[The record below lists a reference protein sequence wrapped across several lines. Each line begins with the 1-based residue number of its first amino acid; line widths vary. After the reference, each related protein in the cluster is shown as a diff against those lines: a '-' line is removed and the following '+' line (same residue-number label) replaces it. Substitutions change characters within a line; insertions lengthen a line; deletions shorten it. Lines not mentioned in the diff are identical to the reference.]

1 MTRMD
6 MSRDQQQGPQGRERR
21 RMLRRAIP
29 SIRAAFEAG
38 ELRGVGHVKNVSK
51 EGLFVRSDILPP
63 PGSEIRVLFHDR
75 RGDKIELHGC
85 VRWTTAQLGDKSAR
99 PGFGVQLSKP
109 DDAFRAFYEEIL
121 TR

>member
-1 MTRMD
+1 
-6 MSRDQQQGPQGRERR
+6 MSRDQGPVTGGRERR

-38 ELRGVGHVKNVSK
+38 ELRGVGHVKNISK
-51 EGLFVRSDILPP
+51 EGLFLRSDILPP
-63 PGSEIRVLFHDR
+63 PGSEIRILFHDR

-85 VRWTTAQLGDKSAR
+85 VRWTTAQLPDKSAR
-99 PGFGVQLSKP
+99 PGFGVQLTGP
-109 DDAFRAFYEEIL
+109 DDAFRQFYEEIL

>member
-1 MTRMD
+1 
-6 MSRDQQQGPQGRERR
+6 
-21 RMLRRAIP
+21 MLSRAIP

-51 EGLFVRSDILPP
+51 GGLFLRSDILPQ
-63 PGSEIRVLFHDR
+63 PGSEIRILFHDR

-85 VRWTTAQLGDKSAR
+85 VRWTTAQLAGEHGAR
-99 PGFGVQLSKP
+99 PGFGVQLLEADP
-109 DDAFRAFYEEIL
+109 AFRAFYEEIL

>member
-1 MTRMD
+1 
-6 MSRDQQQGPQGRERR
+6 
-21 RMLRRAIP
+21 MLRRAIP

-51 EGLFVRSDILPP
+51 EGLFLRSDILPQ

-85 VRWTTAQLGDKSAR
+85 VRWTTAQLAGDRGAR
-99 PGFGVQLSKP
+99 PGFGVQLSKVDP
-109 DDAFRAFYEEIL
+109 AFRAFYEEIL